1 MFSLRGLTVPD
12 RAGQRQTDLIKNK
25 GRRGKKKT
33 KQNKGD
39 GLTRETGDGEG
50 VGASINPL

>member
-12 RAGQRQTDLIKNK
+12 RAGQRQTYLIKNK
-25 GRRGKKKT
+25 GRGGKKK
-33 KQNKGD
+33 KKNKGD